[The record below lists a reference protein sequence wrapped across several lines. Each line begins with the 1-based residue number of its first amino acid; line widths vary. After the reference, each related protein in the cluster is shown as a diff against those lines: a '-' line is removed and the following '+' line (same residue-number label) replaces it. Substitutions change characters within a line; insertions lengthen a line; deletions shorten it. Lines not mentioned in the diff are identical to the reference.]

1 MRIVAGELRGR
12 KIVAPVGD
20 TTRPTT
26 DMAREA
32 IFNALTSMDV
42 ITDARI
48 LDLFAG
54 SGALG
59 IEALSRGAAHCTFIE
74 RDKDALTSLQETITK
89 LDLTSRATVVRADA
103 ISGLARYSDIDFV
116 LADPPYEFVK
126 WQQLLDQISAP
137 LVVAESGREI
147 NGITGWESTRTKRYG
162 RTHVTYLRRVP

>member
-12 KIVAPVGD
+12 KISAPEGN

-32 IFNALTSMDV
+32 IFNALVSMNAV
-42 ITDARI
+42 VGARI

-59 IEALSRGAAHCTFIE
+59 IEALSRGALHCTFIE
-74 RDKDALTSLQETITK
+74 RDRDALASLQENLKK
-89 LDLTSRATVVRADA
+89 LSLTDRTTVVRGDA
-103 ISGLARYSDIDFV
+103 LILAGKVANIDLV
-116 LADPPYEFVK
+116 LADPPYEFVQ
-126 WQQLLDQISAP
+126 WGVLLASISAQ
-137 LVVAESGREI
+137 LVVAESNHEI
-147 NGITGWESTRTKRYG
+147 AGIPDWVSLRSKRYG